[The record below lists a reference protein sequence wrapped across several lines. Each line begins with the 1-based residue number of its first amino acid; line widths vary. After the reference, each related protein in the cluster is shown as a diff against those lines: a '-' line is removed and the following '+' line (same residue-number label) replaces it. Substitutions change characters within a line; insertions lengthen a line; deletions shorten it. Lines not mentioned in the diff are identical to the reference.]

1 MRVNLDPTLSIKR
14 EHLKAHKNTHNDV
27 YKERNSNRINK
38 NYVNNAR
45 KVWRGK
51 YANISNEIHREILYE
66 LDHLDPYFLIESRSE
81 YIQNKYK
88 NLVTQMKILHGST
101 KISPSDITEL
111 NAWLIH
117 HGTDTTPTQPKTNQ
131 AHRYLNLIGRLSG
144 FLCDSTVVYTDLM
157 TKGTQLKFLLTLAH
171 PSDGKNNHAKVK
183 AITTTE
189 KHTLRA
195 VFKPKWYS
203 NNITFPGVVDGKD
216 RHYGEYIGFLLSL
229 LLELYTVP
237 VTLLR
242 SFPMS
247 HFLATASPR
256 LNTTYFPGPHNTSC
270 YMGKCLYCTRDEA
283 LCAGKTVAGAVI
295 LYLENTPVEKLP
307 SPYQRSYGGKTKA
320 WERDE
325 KYCLDNVAQ
334 RRDREF
340 ILDLVDVAVFD
351 FLMQNGD
358 RHHLEKTKEVSWSEP
373 KDVHN
378 NANIDIDRNNRYG
391 NIDAKENT
399 YTDDGIESRNDRY
412 LSNIDSDKNNRYG
425 NIDETNIESNNID
438 TNTNNRYNNIDHNQ
452 NNGYNNIES
461 NNIDENKNNRNIN
474 IKNGADKSLTQ
485 SKVVDKLLLLD
496 NGKSFGNPALDNLDI
511 LAPLY
516 QCCVLRVSTYNRLV
530 QLRGG
535 LMIKILKQMSG
546 GCNGEEVLTEDQ
558 WRGMQRRLTL
568 VYAAVNYC
576 VRKHQGKTVLVK

>member
-1 MRVNLDPTLSIKR
+1 MFSSVFRIRLVKYYIFIILLILLLNVIILMRVNLDPTLSIKR

-27 YKERNSNRINK
+27 YEERNSNRINK

-66 LDHLDPYFLIESRSE
+66 LDHLDPYFLIETRSE

-171 PSDGKNNHAKVK
+171 PSDGKNNHGKVK

-229 LLELYTVP
+229 ILELYTVP

-334 RRDREF
+334 RYDREF

-358 RHHLEKTKEVSWSEP
+358 RHHLEKTKEITSTIEVDAREERGGTSYAQIPRPSLLSALHFCFGREFYACGALKLISDLAGFAAPLLLYQLVNFIETGTEP
-373 KDVHN
+373 FH
-378 NANIDIDRNNRYG
+378 YG
-391 NIDAKENT
+391 VLYAGALTLTTIIGKYCEVLEL
-399 YTDDGIESRNDRY
+399 I
-412 LSNIDSDKNNRYG
+412 SDLAG
-425 NIDETNIESNNID
+425 FAAPLLF
-438 TNTNNRYNNIDHNQ
+438 
-452 NNGYNNIES
+452 
-461 NNIDENKNNRNIN
+461 NKN
-474 IKNGADKSLTQ
+474 
-485 SKVVDKLLLLD
+485 
-496 NGKSFGNPALDNLDI
+496 
-511 LAPLY
+511 
-516 QCCVLRVSTYNRLV
+516 
-530 QLRGG
+530 
-535 LMIKILKQMSG
+535 
-546 GCNGEEVLTEDQ
+546 LTE
-558 WRGMQRRLTL
+558 
-568 VYAAVNYC
+568 
-576 VRKHQGKTVLVK
+576 